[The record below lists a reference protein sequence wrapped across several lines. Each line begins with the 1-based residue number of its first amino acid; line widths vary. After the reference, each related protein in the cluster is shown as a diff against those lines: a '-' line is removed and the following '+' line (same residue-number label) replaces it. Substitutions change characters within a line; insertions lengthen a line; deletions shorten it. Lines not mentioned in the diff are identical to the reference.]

1 MAKMFYTMEEAAEKL
16 GVDVDKL
23 KEMAEAGQLN
33 QFRDRDK
40 VMFKVD
46 QVDSLA
52 AERGGGGGDGGAEPT
67 GEIEM
72 APPANEGTD
81 EIDLASAVE
90 ADHSAQQKDKPADR
104 RSETGVSVFDAD
116 EVDAADPL
124 AQTVVSDSP
133 ISDDDEL
140 ALESVGSGSGLLDL
154 TRESDDTSLGAELLE
169 EIYPSSGSAEAAEG
183 QGSGMQDIFESTGA
197 DSGPSAI
204 GEMEGPAAE
213 PAAPPAVVVEAE
225 PRDPAGSGWTAGLL
239 LGALAAIGLGMMLI
253 VSTMVGAQIPLLQKF
268 AEDAPLYSGALL
280 AASLVLAVIGGVIG
294 KLIGR

>member
-1 MAKMFYTMEEAAEKL
+1 MAKMFYTIDEAAEKL
-16 GVDVDKL
+16 GKSPEEVQRMASEGKL
-23 KEMAEAGQLN
+23 Q
-33 QFRDRDK
+33 QFRDRDN

-46 QVDSLA
+46 QIDKMA
-52 AERGGGGGDGGAEPT
+52 GGGTGAPVKDDDP
-67 GEIEM
+67 G
-72 APPANEGTD
+72 ATD
-81 EIDLASAVE
+81 TIDLADSVGD
-90 ADHSAQQKDKPADR
+90 DHDQPKKEDTRGA
-104 RSETGVSVFDAD
+104 TGISVFDAD

-225 PRDPAGSGWTAGLL
+225 PGERAGSGWTAGLL